1 MDNDLTLI
9 LAASTEMRLPAAFY
23 LGREMSKKGL
33 TLCYS
38 LVIIISLSHP
48 LCTAAITVPLIL
60 PTGRWWCRS
69 ARAQRGVPALAAS
82 IESPL
87 MDLLSTDAIDSRE
100 ASLLLSRA
108 PSAAIVPIARLLER
122 RG

>member
-48 LCTAAITVPLIL
+48 LCTAAITAHITYGGAALRERNVV
-60 PTGRWWCRS
+60 CR
-69 ARAQRGVPALAAS
+69 R
-82 IESPL
+82 
-87 MDLLSTDAIDSRE
+87 
-100 ASLLLSRA
+100 
-108 PSAAIVPIARLLER
+108 
-122 RG
+122 